1 MRKLA
6 VVPLFVLLVAT
17 AAGCGVGRQIRH
29 GINCYKTAH
38 YAGAME
44 KWEELGNCDCQM
56 NHKATVRYLVYRGLT
71 HYHLGE
77 IRWAQHYLRKGSQA
91 YLHGSPRW
99 LPRGAVLE
107 MNAILAR
114 TPGPAAAPRVVNIE

>member
-1 MRKLA
+1 MRRLA
-6 VVPLFVLLVAT
+6 VALLL
-17 AAGCGVGRQIRH
+17 AAMVTGCGVGRQIRH

-44 KWEELGNCDCQM
+44 IWEEVGNCDCGL

-77 IRWAQHYLRKGSQA
+77 VKLARHFLHKGRQA

-99 LPRGAVLE
+99 LPRAARVE
-107 MNAILAR
+107 MNAILSR
-114 TPGPAAAPRVVNIE
+114 TPQPAAATRVVNID

>member
-1 MRKLA
+1 MRKMA
-6 VVPLFVLLVAT
+6 VALCVVLVAT
-17 AAGCGVGRQIRH
+17 VAGCGIGRQINH
-29 GINCYKTAH
+29 GISCYRTAH

-44 KWEELGNCDCQM
+44 TWEELGNCDCQL

-77 IRWAQHYLRKGSQA
+77 KRWALHYLRKGKQA

-99 LPRGAVLE
+99 LPRGALLE
-107 MNAILAR
+107 MNAILAKA
-114 TPGPAAAPRVVNIE
+114 PGPGAAPRVENIE

>member
-1 MRKLA
+1 MRKLVIA
-6 VVPLFVLLVAT
+6 SLCVLLFAT
-17 AAGCGVGRQIRH
+17 TAGCGIGRQIRH

-44 KWEELGNCDCQM
+44 TWEEVGDCHCQL

-77 IRWAQHYLRKGSQA
+77 HRRAYHFLRKGQQV
-91 YLHGSPRW
+91 YLQGSPRW
-99 LPRGAVLE
+99 LPLGAVVE

-114 TPGPAAAPRVVNIE
+114 TPPPRVGSRIVNID

>member
-6 VVPLFVLLVAT
+6 LPLCVLLLAST
-17 AAGCGVGRQIRH
+17 AGCGIGRQIRH

-38 YAGAME
+38 YAGSME
-44 KWEELGNCDCQM
+44 IWEELGNCDCRM

-77 IRWAQHYLRKGSQA
+77 LRWAHHFLRKGRQA

-107 MNAILAR
+107 MNAILSKSAR
-114 TPGPAAAPRVVNIE
+114 SAKITAPPQK